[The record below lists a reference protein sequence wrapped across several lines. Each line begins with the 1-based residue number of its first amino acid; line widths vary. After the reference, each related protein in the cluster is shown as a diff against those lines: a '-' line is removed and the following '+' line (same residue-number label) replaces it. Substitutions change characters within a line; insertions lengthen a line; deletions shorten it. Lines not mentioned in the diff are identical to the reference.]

1 MGVIGEKLS
10 EIRFDQF
17 IGQLSTGGWFQYV
30 FPFMLVYAVVLT
42 VLNQV
47 KVFEDRKSVKVIV
60 AMIFAL
66 FAIAFPI
73 SDNDSCGLNTNS
85 WAQSSPGCTLGDMM
99 MTLFPGVTAFTL
111 GILALYIVAAMLGVD
126 LMHFFGNNNRDN
138 WLRYI
143 LGGLGI
149 LVVAYYYARG
159 FGWAGFGSGSQLE
172 EFFKDPVLYI
182 LILFGLFFWYITNE
196 DTSSERTGAAATRAR
211 NAAREAEHHAAQQDG
226 HGGHH

>member
-1 MGVIGEKLS
+1 MGKIGEML
-10 EIRFDQF
+10 RDVDFQTF
-17 IGQLSTGGWFQYV
+17 INDLNQGGWFQYV

-42 VLNQV
+42 ILNQV

-73 SDNDSCGLNTNS
+73 SDNTSCGLSTNT
-85 WAQSSPGCTLGDMM
+85 WAQTDGACTLGDMM

-111 GILALYIVAAMLGVD
+111 AILALYIVAAMLGVD
-126 LMHFFGNNNRDN
+126 LMHFFGNNQKDN
-138 WLRYI
+138 WLRYV
-143 LGGLGI
+143 LGALGI

-159 FGWAGFGSGSQLE
+159 FGWGGFGSGSEIE

-182 LILFGLFFWYITNE
+182 IVLFGLFFWYITNE

-211 NAAREAEHHAAQQDG
+211 NAAREAEHHAAQQDN
-226 HGGHH
+226 HH

>member
-1 MGVIGEKLS
+1 
-10 EIRFDQF
+10 
-17 IGQLSTGGWFQYV
+17 
-30 FPFMLVYAVVLT
+30 MLVYAVVLT
-42 VLNQV
+42 ILNQV

-73 SDNDSCGLNTNS
+73 SDNTSCGLATTKNMGYSTG
-85 WAQSSPGCTLGDMM
+85 GCTLGDMM

-126 LMHFFGNNNRDN
+126 LMHFFGNNNKDN
-138 WLRYI
+138 WLRYV
-143 LGGLGI
+143 LGALGI
-149 LVVAYYYARG
+149 LVVAG
-159 FGWAGFGSGSQLE
+159 FGWAGFGSGSQIE

-182 LILFGLFFWYITNE
+182 IILFGLFFWYITNE
-196 DTSSERTGAAATRAR
+196 DTSSERTAAAATRAR
-211 NAAREAEHHAAQQDG
+211 NAAREAEHHSAQQDG